1 METAIIPANLTRQ
14 ELEQKLNELQQRIEE
29 MQAKR
34 AFQPNWLE
42 RFLGFCDTTPKTQA
56 SYTTGLKKFLEY
68 LNQEQISN
76 PDTDDVIAYKHSLLE
91 RYSPNT
97 VSLYM
102 TACRL
107 FFQWTAQ
114 RGLYPNIAIHIKGA
128 KVSRKHKKDALTA
141 TQFQD
146 VHSAIDRTTLA
157 GKRDYA
163 MLALMANNGLRDIE
177 IHRANI
183 EDLRNCGQ
191 HIVLAI
197 QGKGGNAKDQATVI
211 QADVERAIRD
221 YLNARA
227 ESDLTAP
234 LFVSDSNHAKGERLT
249 TRSISRIVKNAF
261 AKVGIISSR
270 LTAHSLRH
278 TGITIACEETG
289 DIRTVSNYARHADIS
304 TTAIYDHSLNE
315 IKASHQCTAAVAKVL
330 FQH

>member
-1 METAIIPANLTRQ
+1 METAIIPAEPTRQ
-14 ELEQKLNELQQRIEE
+14 ELEQKINELQQRLEAL
-29 MQAKR
+29 QAQR
-34 AFQPNWLE
+34 HFQTNWLD
-42 RFLGFCDTTPKTQA
+42 RFLDFCDTTPKTQ
-56 SYTTGLKKFLEY
+56 STYTTGLKKLLEY
-68 LNQEQISN
+68 FSQERISN
-76 PDTDDVIAYKHSLLE
+76 PDTDDIVAYKHKLLAK
-91 RYSPNT
+91 YSPNT

-114 RGLYPNIAIHIKGA
+114 RGLYPNIADHIKGA

-146 VHSAIDRTTLA
+146 VHNAIDRTTLA

-163 MLALMANNGLRDIE
+163 ILALMANNGLRDVE

-183 EDLRNCGQ
+183 EDLRTCGQ
-191 HIVLAI
+191 HLILSI
-197 QGKGGNAKDQATVI
+197 QGKGREEKDQITVI

-221 YLNARA
+221 YLNAR
-227 ESDLTAP
+227 SDKDLSAP

-249 TRSISRIVKNAF
+249 TRSISRIVKTAF

-278 TGITIACEETG
+278 TAITVACETTG
-289 DIRTVSNYARHADIS
+289 DIRTVSNFARHADIS

-315 IKASHQCTAAVAKVL
+315 IKASNKCTAAVANVL